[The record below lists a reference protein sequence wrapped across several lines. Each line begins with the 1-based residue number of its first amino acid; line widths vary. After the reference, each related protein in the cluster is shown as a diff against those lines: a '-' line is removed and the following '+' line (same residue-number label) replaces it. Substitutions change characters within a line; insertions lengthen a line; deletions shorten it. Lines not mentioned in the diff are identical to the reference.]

1 MGFKYSLGIFG
12 VITSLVGRESEV
24 RVLGGLLDRVREQG
38 GSLVVSGE
46 PGIGKSALVRAAGE
60 SARGLGMMVLT
71 ATGVQS
77 EAQLPFAGLHQLLR
91 PVLPRLGDLAAPQR
105 DTLLGAFGLA
115 DAPVPDPFLAAL
127 AALNLLTASAAQAPV
142 LVIAE
147 DAHWLDRATCD
158 VLAFVARR
166 LEFDPVVLIATIRD
180 GFSTPLS
187 EAALPAL
194 PVAPLPAPAAAALLD
209 SRAPGLAAAVRERL
223 LSEAA
228 GNPLAL
234 VELPVAFQRLG
245 RAAELPV
252 WLPLTTRLER
262 AFAARA
268 GDLPA
273 ATRTALLVAAVNDG
287 SLLGEVVAAT
297 AILAGGSPTV
307 GALEPAVAAG
317 LVEIDGEEYR
327 FCNSLVRTAIR
338 QEASV
343 SQRHAAHAALADVL
357 AGQPERRVWHRAAS
371 VVGTDEGLA
380 GELEQTAAR
389 ALRRGGM
396 VAAVMALQ
404 RAAEL
409 GEGSRRAGRLLR
421 AAELAFELG
430 REDLVGGL
438 LNEAGPLDLRPRERV
453 RAAWI
458 RESFADGKPGD
469 GSRARWLATIAGQA
483 GADGDTDLALKL
495 LYGAALRCWWA
506 EPGPAAREEVVA
518 AAERLE
524 VSPGDPRLLVVLAF
538 AAPIERGAVVIDRLS
553 GPAGSAGA
561 DAAATRL
568 AGNAAMAVGSFD
580 IAAACLGASA
590 TSLRAEGRLGLL
602 ARALALQAWSTVHL
616 GDLATAIPA
625 AEESRRLAQ
634 ETNQPLIMATA
645 QAIQALLAALRGDQ
659 DGAAE
664 HAAQAERVCVP
675 IGASAVLA
683 AVQLGRGVAALAGG
697 RPGDALAELRRIHD
711 RADPAYHAAI
721 RCFTIGDLAE
731 AARRCGAPAGIG
743 AFVTEMEAAARQ
755 TPSPLLHAG
764 LRYARA
770 LLADDAQAGAL
781 FEAALR
787 SDLSRWPFL
796 RARVQLSYGE
806 WLHQQRRNA
815 ASRAPLRA
823 AREAFDALGTVPWS
837 ERARQQLRATGE
849 TSRPRTPEA
858 QDRLTPQELQ
868 IVQMAADGL
877 SNREIGQMLYLS
889 HRTVS
894 SHLYRA
900 FPKLGI
906 TSRTEL
912 RGALSAGSPGPARRL
927 AAGSG
932 AQR

>member
-1 MGFKYSLGIFG
+1 LGIFG
-12 VITSLVGRESEV
+12 VIMPLLGREHEG
-24 RVLGGLLDRVREQG
+24 RTLGGLIGHVREQG
-38 GSLVVSGE
+38 GSLVLSGE
-46 PGIGKSALVRAAGE
+46 PGIGKSALVREAGQR
-60 SARGLGMMVLT
+60 ARDLGMLVLT
-71 ATGVQS
+71 ATGVQC

-91 PVLPRLGDLAAPQR
+91 PVLARLDDLAAPQR
-105 DTLLGAFGLA
+105 DTLLAAFGLT

-127 AALNLLTASAAQAPV
+127 AALNLLAASAAEAPV
-142 LVIAE
+142 LAIAD

-180 GFSTPLS
+180 GFTTPLS

-194 PVAPLPAPAAAALLD
+194 HIDPLPAPAAAALLD
-209 SRAPGLAAAVRERL
+209 SRAPGLAPAVRERL
-223 LSEAA
+223 LDEAA

-234 VELPVAFQRLG
+234 VELPVAFRQLG
-245 RAAELPV
+245 QGAELPV

-262 AFAARA
+262 AFATRA
-268 GDLPA
+268 GDLPV

-287 SLLGEVVAAT
+287 SLLGEVVAGS
-297 AILAGGSPTV
+297 AILTGGSPTV
-307 GALEPAVAAG
+307 GVLEPAVAAG

-327 FCNSLVRTAIR
+327 FCHSLVRTAIR

-343 SQRHAAHAALADVL
+343 SQRHAAHAALAEVL

-371 VVGTDEGLA
+371 VVGTDEELA
-380 GELEQTAAR
+380 SELEETAAR

-396 VAAVMALQ
+396 AAAVMALQ
-404 RAAEL
+404 RAATL
-409 GEGSRRAGRLLR
+409 GEDGRRAERLLR
-421 AAELAFELG
+421 AAEIAFELG
-430 REDLVGGL
+430 REDLVAGL

-453 RAAWI
+453 RAEWI
-458 RESFADGKPGD
+458 RESFADGMPGD

-506 EPGPAAREEVVA
+506 EPGQAAREEVVA
-518 AAERLE
+518 AAERLD
-524 VSPGDPRLLVVLAF
+524 VSQSDPRVLVVLAF
-538 AAPIERGAVVIDRLS
+538 AAPIGRGAAVIDRLTRL
-553 GPAGSAGA
+553 AGSAGT

-580 IAAACLGASA
+580 IAAAFLGASA
-590 TSLRAEGRLGLL
+590 TGLRAEGRLGLL

-616 GDLATAIPA
+616 ADLGTAIPA

-645 QAIQALLAALRGDQ
+645 QAVQALLAALRGDQ
-659 DGAAE
+659 EGAAE

-683 AVQLGRGVAALAGG
+683 AVQLARGVAALAGG

-711 RADPAYHAAI
+711 RADPAYHAAV
-721 RCFTIGDLAE
+721 RCYTVGDLAE
-731 AARRCGAPAGIG
+731 AARRSGDPAGVG
-743 AFVTEMEAAARQ
+743 SFVTEMEAAARQ
-755 TPSPLLHAG
+755 TPAPLLHAG

-770 LLADDAQAGAL
+770 LLAEGAQAGAL

-815 ASRAPLRA
+815 DSRAPLRA

-849 TSRPRTPEA
+849 TSRPRIPEA
-858 QDRLTPQELQ
+858 QDWLTPQELQ

-912 RGALSAGSPGPARRL
+912 RAALSAGSPGPAGRP
-927 AAGSG
+927 AASSG
-932 AQR
+932 ARR

>member
-1 MGFKYSLGIFG
+1 MFG
-12 VITSLVGRESEV
+12 VITSLVGREREAG
-24 RVLGGLLDRVREQG
+24 VLSRLLDHVRDGG
-38 GSLVVSGE
+38 GSLVLSGE
-46 PGIGKSALVRAAGE
+46 PGIGKSALVREA
-60 SARGLGMMVLT
+60 SQRGRDLGMLVLT

-91 PVLPRLGDLAAPQR
+91 PVLPRLGELAAPQR
-105 DTLLGAFGLA
+105 DTLLAAFGLA
-115 DAPVPDPFLAAL
+115 EAPVPDPFLAAL
-127 AALNLLTASAAQAPV
+127 AALNLLAASAAQAPV
-142 LVIAE
+142 LVVAE
-147 DAHWLDRATCD
+147 DAHWLDRVTCD

-180 GFSTPLS
+180 GFTTPLG
-187 EAALPAL
+187 EAALPGL
-194 PVAPLPAPAAAALLD
+194 HIDPLPAPAAAALLD
-209 SRAPGLAAAVRERL
+209 SRAPGLSAAVRERL
-223 LSEAA
+223 LEEAA

-234 VELPVAFQRLG
+234 VELPVAFRQLG
-245 RAAELPV
+245 QGVQLPV

-287 SLLGEVVAAT
+287 CLLGEVVAGT
-297 AILAGGSPTV
+297 AILAGGSLTV
-307 GALEPAVAAG
+307 EVLEPAVAAG
-317 LVEIDGEEYR
+317 LMEIDGEEYR
-327 FCNSLVRTAIR
+327 FCHPLVRTAIH

-343 SQRHAAHAALADVL
+343 SQLHAAHAALADVL

-380 GELEQTAAR
+380 GELEETAAR
-389 ALRRGGM
+389 ALRRGGAA
-396 VAAVMALQ
+396 AAVMAMQ
-404 RAAEL
+404 RAAAL
-409 GEGSRRAGRLLR
+409 GEDGRRAERLLR

-430 REDLVGGL
+430 REDLVAGL
-438 LNEAGPLDLRPRERV
+438 LSETEPLDLRSRERV

-458 RESFADGKPGD
+458 RESFADGMPGD

-506 EPGPAAREEVVA
+506 EPGQAVREEVVA
-518 AAERLE
+518 VAERLDA
-524 VSPGDPRLLVVLAF
+524 SRSDPRVLVVLAF
-538 AAPIERGAVVIDRLS
+538 AAPIGRGAAVIDRVTRL
-553 GPAGSAGA
+553 AGSAGA

-568 AGNAAMAVGSFD
+568 AGNAAMAVGAFD
-580 IAAACLGASA
+580 VAAACLAASA
-590 TSLRAEGRLGLL
+590 GGLRAEGRLGLL

-616 GDLATAIPA
+616 GDLGSAIPA

-645 QAIQALLAALRGDQ
+645 QAIQAMLAALRGDQ
-659 DGAAE
+659 EDAAE
-664 HAAQAERVCVP
+664 RAAQAERVSVP

-683 AVQLGRGVAALAGG
+683 AVQFARGVAALAGG
-697 RPGDALAELRRIHD
+697 RPGDALTELRRIHD
-711 RADPAYHAAI
+711 RADPAYHEAV
-721 RCFTIGDLAE
+721 RCYTVADLAE
-731 AARRCGAPAGIG
+731 AARRCGDPAGIG
-743 AFVTEMEAAARQ
+743 AIVNEMEAAAGQ

-770 LLADDAQAGAL
+770 LLAEGAQAGVL
-781 FEAALR
+781 FEAALS

-806 WLHQQRRNA
+806 WLRQQRRNA

-823 AREAFDALGTVPWS
+823 AREAFDALGMVPWS

-858 QDRLTPQELQ
+858 QDWLTPQELQ

-912 RGALSAGSPGPARRL
+912 RAALSAGSPGSARPGYPSVPAEDL
-927 AAGSG
+927 VTG
-932 AQR
+932 A